1 MTLSDLY
8 TRYQTSLRN
17 TAQRLTNNRD
27 EADDLT
33 QETFLRAIGHL
44 TVLDRLTDGERQA
57 WLFRTLKNLYID
69 RQRARQREEVFQKTF
84 QQQIESE
91 TRSEPIQDRLS
102 RDYHPVVLINL
113 PGLLQ
118 GLPEKDRDLL
128 HRKYMMGMTSEE
140 IGRALGIPA
149 ATVRCRI
156 HLIIKKLRR
165 VASRLPQGSPF

>member
-1 MTLSDLY
+1 MTIADLY

-33 QETFLRAIGHL
+33 QETFLRAMGHL
-44 TVLDRLTDGERQA
+44 TLLDRLTDGERQA

-91 TRSEPIQDRLS
+91 TPSDPLMDRLRMES
-102 RDYHPVVLINL
+102 HPVVLMNL
-113 PGLLQ
+113 PELLDRV
-118 GLPEKDRDLL
+118 PEKDRDLL
-128 HRKYMMGMTSEE
+128 RRKYMIGMTSEE

-149 ATVRCRI
+149 ATIRCRI

-165 VASRLPQGSPF
+165 VASRLPKSSPF